1 MKKHFLFLAILS
13 AFCFNGFSATQIITV
28 NSNFFSPTSFNI
40 LLGDTVKW
48 IWVSGQHTTTS
59 TTIPAGANTW
69 NQNINSGSTTFIYVP
84 NKVGTY
90 NYHCS
95 IHTSMIAS
103 FTVGC
108 PTPIVTITNPV
119 PILICAGAT
128 ANLTSIAN
136 GGSPFTYQWQAST
149 SGGSSW
155 SNLNGATNSNYGAAG
170 SSGTSVQYRVIVT
183 NSCQNTGISQSVAV
197 TIQTISIGI
206 TPNQSSVCPGSCL
219 TLVAAST
226 NGGTLAG
233 TYSWSPSTGLNV
245 STGATV
251 IACPPNG
258 TTYTVTFVSSIG
270 CSGSAYSYVGVLAP
284 PILIGSASD
293 YSICSGTTTQLNATG
308 SGVINFSWTPATG
321 LSNPSISNPIAS
333 PSATTIYTVVGTNQ
347 NGCTGL
353 DTVKITVGAGIQLSQ
368 THINT
373 TCGNANG
380 SIDLTVIGGSG
391 GLLTYLWSNGATS
404 QDLINISAGSY
415 SVTVTS
421 GSGCSN
427 VLSTIITN
435 IAGPA
440 LTVSHIDASC
450 GNANGSIDLTVT
462 GGTSPYSYQW
472 TNGAN
477 TQDLSN
483 LVAGTYIV
491 TVTDANGCTSVN
503 YAVIANSGTISLAET
518 HINSSCGN
526 PNGSINLTVTNGTAP
541 YLFHWS
547 NNATTEDLTGLI
559 VGTYSVTVTSGLG
572 CSGTLSV
579 TITTTPAITLSQ
591 THVNASCGNSNG
603 SINLTVSPVGN
614 YNYIWSNGAS
624 TEDISNLL
632 AGTYYVTVYSTG
644 TQCSAIL
651 SIIITNGNNGTLT
664 ETHVNASCG
673 LANGSINLTVTPGGN
688 YNYIWTNGATTQDIS
703 NLFAGTYIVT
713 VSNSSGCSNSLTVT
727 IIGSNTGI
735 TLSQSH
741 LNASCNNP
749 NGSINLTVSPT
760 GIYNYFW
767 SNGATTEDIVN
778 LAAGTFTVTV
788 YSTGTGCV
796 STLSVTITTT
806 PSPVISAY
814 AINANCGSNNGS
826 IQTLVSGGT
835 APYYYI
841 WNNNS
846 TSSALTGLAPG
857 TYSVTVYD
865 ANQCSGTTTAI
876 VSSNPP
882 TTPQTSIQSGTASF
896 CSGGNA
902 VLVVS
907 PLGSAYQW
915 LKNNVNISGA
925 TNSTYTA
932 SVSGTF
938 TCTVIYPCGSSTSN
952 GILITKLATP
962 TATITANG
970 ATTFCAGGSVVL
982 NVNVQSG
989 VTFQWRKG
997 GISISGAT
1005 NSSYT
1010 ATAAGNYRC
1019 LVTKTATGCTKLS
1032 NYITITVN
1040 CKVEGLTNDN
1050 SYIFYPNP
1058 FTNYLTVQLDEVST
1072 ICVYNVLGQKLL
1084 ELKEVS
1090 GEIMIGDELKAG
1102 IYFLEIKVDD
1112 ELILSERIVKAE

>member
-1 MKKHFLFLAILS
+1 MKKYLLFLAILS
-13 AFCFNGFSATQIITV
+13 AFCFNGFSATQTVTV

-40 LLGDTVKW
+40 FLGDTVKW
-48 IWVSGQHTTTS
+48 VWVSGQHTTTS

-69 NQNINSGSTTFIYVP
+69 NQNINSNATTFIYVP
-84 NKVGTY
+84 NKVGAY
-90 NYHCS
+90 NYHC
-95 IHTSMIAS
+95 IFHTSMIAS

-119 PILICAGAT
+119 PILICSGAS
-128 ANLTSIAN
+128 AILTSIAN

-155 SNLNGATNSNYGAAG
+155 SNLNGATNSNYSAAG
-170 SSGTSVQYRVIVT
+170 SSGTTVQYRVIVT
-183 NSCQNTGISQSVAV
+183 NSCQNTGVSQSVAV
-197 TIQTISIGI
+197 TVQTISIGV
-206 TPNQSSVCPGSCL
+206 TPNQSSVCPGGCS

-226 NGGTLAG
+226 NGGTIAG

-251 IACPPNG
+251 IACTPNG
-258 TTYTVTFVSSIG
+258 TTYTVTFTSSIG

-284 PILIGSASD
+284 PILNGSASD

-308 SGVINFSWTPATG
+308 SGVITFSWSPATG
-321 LSNPSISNPIAS
+321 LSNPNISNPTAS
-333 PSATTIYTVVGTNQ
+333 PSATTIYTVLGTNQ

-353 DTVKITVGAGIQLSQ
+353 DTVKITVGAGIQLFQ
-368 THINT
+368 THVNA

-380 SIDLTVIGGSG
+380 SIDLTVTGGSG
-391 GLLTYLWSNGATS
+391 GILTYQWSNGATS
-404 QDLINISAGSY
+404 QDLTNISAGSY

-421 GSGCSN
+421 GSGCIN
-427 VLSTIITN
+427 VLSTTITN

-440 LTVSHIDASC
+440 LTVSHINASC
-450 GNANGSIDLTVT
+450 GSANGSIDLTVT
-462 GGTSPYSYQW
+462 GGTSPYNYQW
-472 TNGAN
+472 SNGAN

-491 TVTDANGCTSVN
+491 TVSDANGCTAVN
-503 YAVIANSGTISLAET
+503 YAVISSPAISLAET

-526 PNGSINLTVTNGTAP
+526 ANGSINLTVTNGTAP
-541 YLFHWS
+541 FTYQWS

-559 VGTYSVTVTSGLG
+559 AGTYSVTVTSGTG
-572 CSGTLSV
+572 CPGSLIIIITSSSALNLTQTHVNSTCGNANGSINLTTSPVGNYNYIWSNGATTEDISNLIAGIYYVTAYSTGTQCSAVLSIQITNTSGILTES
-579 TITTTPAITLSQ
+579 
-591 THVNASCGNSNG
+591 HVNASCGNSNG
-603 SINLTVSPVGN
+603 SINFTITPAGN
-614 YNYIWSNGAS
+614 YNYLWS
-624 TEDISNLL
+624 
-632 AGTYYVTVYSTG
+632 
-644 TQCSAIL
+644 
-651 SIIITNGNNGTLT
+651 
-664 ETHVNASCG
+664 
-673 LANGSINLTVTPGGN
+673 
-688 YNYIWTNGATTQDIS
+688 NGATTQDIN
-703 NLFAGTYIVT
+703 NLASGYYTVT
-713 VSNSSGCSNSLTVT
+713 VSSNSGCSNSLSVFISGTTAPT
-727 IIGSNTGI
+727 IIASASNAGCG
-735 TLSQSH
+735 L
-741 LNASCNNP
+741 
-749 NGSINLTVSPT
+749 
-760 GIYNYFW
+760 
-767 SNGATTEDIVN
+767 SNGYVVTT
-778 LAAGTFTVTV
+778 
-788 YSTGTGCV
+788 
-796 STLSVTITTT
+796 
-806 PSPVISAY
+806 
-814 AINANCGSNNGS
+814 
-826 IQTLVSGGT
+826 VSGGT
-835 APYYYI
+835 GIYSYI
-841 WNNNS
+841 WNTGAT
-846 TSSALTGLAPG
+846 TSILQSVPAGV
-857 TYSVTVYD
+857 YSVTVYD
-865 ANQCSGTTTAI
+865 GNQCSGTTTAI

-915 LKNNVNISGA
+915 LKNNMNISGA

-952 GILITKLATP
+952 GIVITKLATS

-989 VTFQWRKG
+989 VTYQWRKG

-1032 NYITITVN
+1032 NNITITVN
-1040 CKVEGLTNDN
+1040 CKAEGITNDN

-1072 ICVYNVLGQKLL
+1072 IGVYNVLGQKLF

-1090 GEIMIGDELKAG
+1090 GEIKIGDELKSG
-1102 IYFLEIKVDD
+1102 IYFLEIKVNG